1 MGKILGGI
9 AGILLIAI
17 TLIRFMPI
25 PLETRIE
32 WITYIGLVL
41 MFITGG
47 TALGVVKNALIAVIV
62 GAVTFAIIMGF
73 LQSMPG

>member
-32 WITYIGLVL
+32 WIT
-41 MFITGG
+41 
-47 TALGVVKNALIAVIV
+47 
-62 GAVTFAIIMGF
+62 
-73 LQSMPG
+73 